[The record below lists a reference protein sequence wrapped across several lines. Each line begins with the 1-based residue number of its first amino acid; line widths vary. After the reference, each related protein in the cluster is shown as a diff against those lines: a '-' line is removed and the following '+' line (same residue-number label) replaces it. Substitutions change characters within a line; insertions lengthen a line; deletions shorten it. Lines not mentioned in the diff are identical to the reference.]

1 MILTKELWDYI
12 IEKQRILD
20 AAFMKNP
27 RFIPDTEVR
36 DLAGLIEVDE
46 FVKEFKETYKWWS
59 FKPNDRA
66 KIADEYCD
74 ILHFIAGRAIEG
86 ETEKYYFELIQ
97 SRYEDN
103 EEYIKTANMVDVLKR
118 IRLANRTST
127 GLSLTTAL
135 MERLDYTTEEIRIA
149 YDLKNEENFRR
160 IASGVY

>member
-27 RFIPDTEVR
+27 RFIPDMEVR

-74 ILHFIAGRAIEG
+74 ILHFIAGLAIERKA
-86 ETEKYYFELIQ
+86 EREYYAEVKHG
-97 SRYEDN
+97 YEHY
-103 EEYIKTANMVDVLKR
+103 ESSIKRAEMVDVLKA
-118 IRLANRTST
+118 IRLSANMKY
-127 GLSLTTAL
+127 GLALTTAL
-135 MERLDYTTEEIRIA
+135 MERLDYTTDEIRVA

>member
-46 FVKEFKETYKWWS
+46 FVKEFKETYKCWS

-74 ILHFIAGRAIEG
+74 ILHFIAGLAIEEKREG
-86 ETEKYYFELIQ
+86 EYLVLVKRGYDLYGN
-97 SRYEDN
+97 SVKN
-103 EEYIKTANMVDVLKR
+103 SNMVSVLKG
-118 IRLANRTST
+118 IRLSDEIIY
-127 GLSLTTAL
+127 GLALTTAL
-135 MERLDYTTEEIRIA
+135 MERLDYTTEEIRVA

>member
-74 ILHFIAGRAIEG
+74 ILHFIAGLAIEKKL
-86 ETEKYYFELIQ
+86 ENEYFEMVEGA
-97 SRYEDN
+97 YKYFEG
-103 EEYIKTANMVDVLKR
+103 YIKNEPMIEVLKE
-118 IRLANRTST
+118 IRLSKTVKH
-127 GLSLTTAL
+127 GLVAATAL
-135 MERLDYTTEEIRIA
+135 MERLEYTTEEIRVA

>member
-74 ILHFIAGRAIEG
+74 ILHFIAGLAIE
-86 ETEKYYFELIQ
+86 EEEEDEYYADVIH
-97 SRYEDN
+97 RH
-103 EEYIKTANMVDVLKR
+103 EYYGGAIKRVDMVDVLMA
-118 IRLANRTST
+118 IRLSSNVKY
-127 GLSLTTAL
+127 GLAVTTAL
-135 MERLDYTTEEIRIA
+135 MERLDYTTEEIRVA

>member
-74 ILHFIAGRAIEG
+74 ILHFIAGLAIER
-86 ETEKYYFELIQ
+86 EMENYYFEITE
-97 SRYEDN
+97 SRFGHYKKFVKSSEM
-103 EEYIKTANMVDVLKR
+103 IDVLKE
-118 IRLANRTST
+118 IRLARHMSQ
-127 GLSLTTAL
+127 GLAMTTAL
-135 MERLDYTTEEIRIA
+135 MERLEYTTEEIRVA

>member
-74 ILHFIAGRAIEG
+74 ILHFIAGLAIER
-86 ETEKYYFELIQ
+86 EAEDFYFEMVE
-97 SRYEDN
+97 RGYEYD
-103 EEYIKTANMVDVLKR
+103 ERYIKNLRMIDVLKT
-118 IRLANRTST
+118 IRLSKNIMQ
-127 GLSLTTAL
+127 GLAVATAL
-135 MERLDYTTEEIRIA
+135 MERLDYTTDEIRVA

>member
-74 ILHFIAGRAIEG
+74 ILHFIAGLAIERKL
-86 ETEKYYFELIQ
+86 ENEYFVMVDLACKAYWTQIEKAEMI
-97 SRYEDN
+97 
-103 EEYIKTANMVDVLKR
+103 DVLKL
-118 IRLANRTST
+118 IRLSPTIVN
-127 GLSLTTAL
+127 GLGVTTAL
-135 MERLDYTTEEIRIA
+135 MERLEYTTEEIRVA
-149 YDLKNEENFRR
+149 YDIKNKVNFER

>member
-27 RFIPDTEVR
+27 RFISDTEVR

-74 ILHFIAGRAIEG
+74 ILHFIAGLAIER
-86 ETEKYYFELIQ
+86 EAEDFYFEMVE
-97 SRYEDN
+97 RGYEYD
-103 EEYIKTANMVDVLKR
+103 ERYIKNLRMIDVLKTV
-118 IRLANRTST
+118 RLSKNIIH
-127 GLSLTTAL
+127 GLSVTTAL
-135 MERLDYTTEEIRIA
+135 MERLEYTTEEIRVA

>member
-46 FVKEFKETYKWWS
+46 FVKEFIETYKWWS

-74 ILHFIAGRAIEG
+74 ILHFIAGLAIE
-86 ETEKYYFELIQ
+86 EKEEDEYHAEVKHGHDH
-97 SRYEDN
+97 YECS
-103 EEYIKTANMVDVLKR
+103 IKRAEMIDVLKA
-118 IRLANRTST
+118 IRLSSNMKY
-127 GLSLTTAL
+127 GLALTAAL
-135 MERLDYTTEEIRIA
+135 MERLDYTTEEIRVA
-149 YDLKNEENFRR
+149 YDIKNKVNFER

>member
-27 RFIPDTEVR
+27 RFIPDSEVR

-74 ILHFIAGRAIEG
+74 ILHFIAGLAIER
-86 ETEKYYFELIQ
+86 KV
-97 SRYEDN
+97 EDGT
-103 EEYIKTANMVDVLKR
+103 YDIVKAVHGGHGVFMKKANMVDVLKK
-118 IRLANRTST
+118 IRLSENVMW
-127 GLSLTTAL
+127 GLAFTTAL
-135 MERLDYTTEEIRIA
+135 MERLEYTTDEIRIA